1 MSCLKLKS
9 SNVNLQHSSGAKA
22 NVALH
27 IKPRYDAEKLVMVL
41 NSRQNGTYGLEKK
54 YFYPLFPVV
63 SSFSLSL
70 RVSQENYFINVDGS
84 RFEPFQHHTPF
95 SLVDKLEVNG
105 DVEIFSVASCCSA
118 ESIIIIIE

>member
-1 MSCLKLKS
+1 
-9 SNVNLQHSSGAKA
+9 
-22 NVALH
+22 
-27 IKPRYDAEKLVMVL
+27 MVL

-54 YFYPLFPVV
+54 SFYPLFPVV

-70 RVSQENYFINVDGS
+70 TVSQENYLINIDGS
-84 RFEPFQHHTPF
+84 RFEPFQHRTPF

-118 ESIIIIIE
+118 ESIIIIIIIE